1 MRLSWSPFI
10 GCLVLVLLVTGCS
23 TGNQGSLVIYTAL
36 FEDHAIKA
44 VEAFQKET
52 GIKVS
57 YVRLSSGQI
66 LARVRSERHHPA
78 ADIWLGGPADTFVQA
93 KSEGLLEPYLSPNA
107 HAIDPAYRDPEGY
120 WTGIYVGSIAL
131 VSNQQW
137 LREVGLSPPQSWKDL
152 LKPQYK
158 GMVSMADPRSSGT
171 AYTTFATLVQLW
183 GEEEAF
189 AYLKQLNEQIGSYKT
204 SGNVSGRNVG
214 MGEVG
219 TAIMFSH
226 DGVKFYKE
234 GFRDIIITF
243 PNEGTGYEIGAVAII
258 KGTRNAS
265 QARKFVDWA
274 LTKQAQELGKQV
286 GNYQLLT
293 NKDAIPPEEAIPLS
307 SLNVIPYDHTWAG
320 ENRERL
326 LRRWEREVL
335 NQ

>member
-1 MRLSWSPFI
+1 MRLVFILVIALALVPSLAACSPEDR
-10 GCLVLVLLVTGCS
+10 
-23 TGNQGSLVIYTAL
+23 GSLVIYTAL

-52 GIKVS
+52 GIKTS

-66 LARVRSERHHPA
+66 LARVRSERNRPG

-93 KSEGLLEPYLSPNA
+93 KTEGLLEPYISPNA
-107 HAIDPAYRDPEGY
+107 SAIDSAHKDPEGY
-120 WTGIYVGSIAL
+120 WTGIYVGSIAF
-131 VSNQQW
+131 VSNQKW
-137 LREVGLSPPQSWKDL
+137 LQEVGLPPPQSWLDL

-171 AYTTFATLVQLW
+171 AYTTFATLVQLF

-189 AYLKQLNEQIGSYKT
+189 SYLKKLHGQIGAYRT

-214 MGEVG
+214 MGETG

-226 DGVKFYKE
+226 DGIKYFKE
-234 GFRDIIITF
+234 GFRDLIITF

-258 KGTRNAS
+258 KGAS
-265 QARKFVDWA
+265 NPSEARRFVDWA

-286 GNYQLLT
+286 GSYQLLT
-293 NKDAIPPEEAIPLS
+293 NKDAVPPEEAIPLS
-307 SLNVIPYDHTWAG
+307 SLNVIPYDHVWAG

-326 LRRWEREVL
+326 LSRWEKEIL